1 MAEWNAT
8 GEQPAAAVAGA
19 AAEDIVGIQGSVA
32 SLQQEMAELRTM
44 LSQLMR
50 GTTSTSRVR
59 AVDGGEESRG
69 GTHAAAGAGAGRAR
83 APTGGVWGSAFSQ
96 TMEQIQDANSVGA
109 VSSKVSLAGD
119 PNGIHA
125 FQFLNGIN
133 SIRVDEKFDCQ
144 QRRDEDRW
152 WGGCI

>member
-1 MAEWNAT
+1 MADWNAT

-69 GTHAAAGAGAGRAR
+69 GTHAAAGAGTGRAQ
-83 APTGGVWGSAFSQ
+83 APTGGGMGTRPLPDTEV
-96 TMEQIQDANSVGA
+96 QDTSSVGA
-109 VSSKVSLAGD
+109 ESYNCLLYTSPS
-119 PNGIHA
+119 P
-125 FQFLNGIN
+125 
-133 SIRVDEKFDCQ
+133 
-144 QRRDEDRW
+144 RD
-152 WGGCI
+152 

>member
-1 MAEWNAT
+1 
-8 GEQPAAAVAGA
+8 
-19 AAEDIVGIQGSVA
+19 
-32 SLQQEMAELRTM
+32 
-44 LSQLMR
+44 
-50 GTTSTSRVR
+50 
-59 AVDGGEESRG
+59 
-69 GTHAAAGAGAGRAR
+69 
-83 APTGGVWGSAFSQ
+83 
-96 TMEQIQDANSVGA
+96 MEQIQDANSVGA

-119 PNGIHA
+119 PNGTHA